1 MRPLL
6 TGYAAGVRA
15 IFVRDL
21 LLFLSYRWRVLAQM
35 LSAFFSI
42 ALFYYLSRLVRVSV
56 FRSSDEYFG
65 FAVVGLVILEVVAS
79 TLTIIPTKVRQE
91 LVAGTFERLV
101 LSPLGPVAAIA
112 SMTVFPVLL
121 ALLLGSVSIAFAAIV
136 FGMPLAWPTAFLSIP
151 AALLGA
157 AAFAPFTLLVAAGVL
172 LFKQA
177 AAGAGFIVTG
187 LSLVGGFL
195 FPVALLPSWIRWV
208 SDIQPFTPAVN
219 LLRHLLIGTSTGSAW
234 LEVLKL
240 VLFTLALFPL
250 TVAVLAAAVRAGQ
263 RRGTIIEY

>member
-1 MRPLL
+1 MKRAIE
-6 TGYAAGVRA
+6 GYAAGVRA
-15 IFVRDL
+15 IIERDL
-21 LLFLSYRWRVLAQM
+21 LMFLSYRWRVISQV
-35 LSAFFSI
+35 LSAFFGI
-42 ALFYYLSRLVRVSV
+42 ALFYYLSRLVRVSA

-65 FAVVGLVILEVVAS
+65 FAVVGLVILEVIAS
-79 TLTIIPTKVRQE
+79 TISVLPMKIRQE

-101 LSPLGPVAAIA
+101 LSPFGAVAAIA

-121 ALLLGSVSIAFAAIV
+121 ALMLGSLSIAFAAIV
-136 FGMPLAWPTAFLSIP
+136 FGMPVAWSTALLSIP

-177 AAGAGFIVTG
+177 AAGAGFVVTG

-195 FPVALLPSWIRWV
+195 FPVALLPHWIRWV
-208 SDIQPFTPAVN
+208 SDVQPFTPAVN
-219 LLRHLLIGTSTGSAW
+219 LLRHLLIGTSMGSPWFA
-234 LEVLKL
+234 VVKL

-250 TVAVLAAAVRAGQ
+250 SAAALAAAVRIGQ